1 MTVHAAKGLEFPI
14 VFVVN
19 LAKGASGP
27 PRPVRVI
34 AERQEE
40 PSVTVGPFVSDLD
53 EAERDRERHETVRLL
68 YVAVARA
75 RDRLYLASP
84 LKDAALVPGRG
95 SLAEVL
101 PESMKAFFVR
111 ALAVFDQVDTLGWTG
126 VSRTRIQLGVVPSPD
141 AHAPT
146 AVSTV
151 TIATPASA
159 IDDFA
164 PPAAVTPA
172 ADGINE
178 PLAGPCGR
186 YRCSSRSG

>member
-1 MTVHAAKGLEFPI
+1 M
-14 VFVVN
+14 
-19 LAKGASGP
+19 
-27 PRPVRVI
+27 
-34 AERQEE
+34 
-40 PSVTVGPFVSDLD
+40 
-53 EAERDRERHETVRLL
+53 
-68 YVAVARA
+68 
-75 RDRLYLASP
+75 
-84 LKDAALVPGRG
+84 PGRG

-164 PPAAVTPA
+164 PPAAVTQPPTVSTSRWLDH
-172 ADGINE
+172 ADDTAVRLDLDDG
-178 PLAGPCGR
+178 G
-186 YRCSSRSG
+186 SRSDRLRGVLIHRLFELGDRFSDVAAIPEAEREDRAAA

>member
-1 MTVHAAKGLEFPI
+1 M
-14 VFVVN
+14 
-19 LAKGASGP
+19 SG
-27 PRPVRVI
+27 
-34 AERQEE
+34 
-40 PSVTVGPFVSDLD
+40 TKPF
-53 EAERDRERHETVRLL
+53 RLL

-75 RDRLYLASP
+75 RDQLYLASP

-164 PPAAVTPA
+164 PPAAAHSRRRYQRA
-172 ADGINE
+172 AGWTMRTI
-178 PLAGPCGR
+178 PLFVSIWMMAVRDPIG
-186 YRCSSRSG
+186 SAAS